1 MDSVNVASELNG
13 IKTGGIDMTNYR
25 LKVKYRNRWIWGLN
39 TYPTI
44 EAAQARKAEME
55 AAGHKVK
62 IELESKLF
70 N

>member
-1 MDSVNVASELNG
+1 M
-13 IKTGGIDMTNYR
+13 YR
-25 LKVKYRNRWIWGLN
+25 LLVKYKNRWKWGLN
-39 TYPTI
+39 TYKTL
-44 EAAQARKAEME
+44 EAAQARKAKME